1 MPVWETSDKEEPA
14 AFQLRKKLM
23 PKLNEFLTEFPPV
36 IKHRF
41 ESAAKASP
49 IDWEAVKKSL
59 KVDRTVGV
67 VDSFKP
73 GYKAATQTLESFIN
87 ERLKNY
93 KRLRND
99 PVQQHMAVSNLS
111 PYFHFGQISPQ
122 RAVIE
127 VKKYENRYKD
137 DVESFINEAVIWREL
152 GENLCFFNVD
162 YDNYNGAKDWSKA
175 SLESHIKDKRE
186 YVYKLDE
193 LEQAKTH
200 DSLWNAA
207 QLEMVKTGKM
217 AGYMRMYWAKKIL
230 EWTEKPEDAL
240 KFTIYLND
248 RYSLDGRDP
257 NGYLGIMWSILGVND
272 RPFGDRKVSGKIRYM
287 SYNACFQKFDA
298 KAYIAKFARKL
309 YEK

>member
-1 MPVWETSDKEEPA
+1 
-14 AFQLRKKLM
+14 M
-23 PKLNEFLTEFPPV
+23 PKFDEFLTEFPPV

-41 ESAAKASP
+41 ESTMKAGP
-49 IDWEAVKKSL
+49 IDWEAVKKSI
-59 KVDRTVGV
+59 KVDRSVGV

-73 GYKAATQTLESFIN
+73 GYKAAVHTLESFIN

-111 PYFHFGQISPQ
+111 PYFHFGQISAQ
-122 RAVIE
+122 RAVLE

-137 DVESFINEAVIWREL
+137 DVESFINETVIWREL
-152 GENLCFFNVD
+152 GENICFYNLD
-162 YDNYNGAKDWSKA
+162 YDNYNGAKDWAKA
-175 SLESHIKDKRE
+175 SLEAHVGDKRE
-186 YVYKLDE
+186 YVYNLEEFE
-193 LEQAKTH
+193 LAKTH
-200 DSLWNAA
+200 DNLWNAA

-217 AGYMRMYWAKKIL
+217 SGYMRMYWAKKIL
-230 EWTEKPEDAL
+230 EWTAKPEEAL
-240 KFTIYLND
+240 KITIYLND

-272 RPFGDRKVSGKIRYM
+272 RPFGDRKVSGKIRFM

-298 KAYIAKFARKL
+298 KAYIAKFSRKL